1 MSAEAA
7 GINTA
12 SEALPAAH
20 QMSDDAIIARAVEA
34 MGDDASEDATDDGGE
49 EAAPVTE
56 AAPAEAAPAPEAK
69 EPAPVETKAEGDKKT
84 EAPAADPALEKS
96 WSKLEKKEQQLW
108 QRELQL
114 KQTGEEN
121 KLLKE
126 KLDKLTGSVE
136 SFDKTARSNPIRF
149 MQERFGVTPRQLAD
163 ALLAG
168 GDIQPQQQPAQQQS
182 NAELEAIKAQLEEM
196 RRESTTARQE
206 AYIAQYRGGVTQALG
221 SEQFDLLRALPG
233 GGADFVMTVAS
244 NLAANGEAVTPAEAA
259 ERALGI
265 YREQLS
271 TLKSNAAVRA
281 FFTQADSGPTDSK
294 QSSGESKK
302 PQGRGAT
309 PRTLSNSLTART
321 PPQRIPDEEF
331 LKMTEDEQIAAA
343 ARLIEDE

>member
-7 GINTA
+7 GTNS

-20 QMSDDAIIARAVEA
+20 EMSSDALIARAVEA
-34 MGDDASEDATDDGGE
+34 MGEDANEADDADDAGNTE
-49 EAAPVTE
+49 EAPAP
-56 AAPAEAAPAPEAK
+56 APAETQGKETAPTEKKDKAEATVEAK
-69 EPAPVETKAEGDKKT
+69 T
-84 EAPAADPALEKS
+84 EKQADSALDKS
-96 WSKLEKKEQQLW
+96 WGKLEKKEQQLYT
-108 QRELQL
+108 RELAV
-114 KQTGEEN
+114 KQTEQEN

-126 KLDKLTGSVE
+126 KLDKIEGSVR
-136 SFDKTARSNPIRF
+136 SFDTSGRTNPIKF
-149 MQERFGVTPRQLAD
+149 MAERFGVTPRQLAD

-302 PQGRGAT
+302 PQGRGAS

-343 ARLIEDE
+343 ARLIEEE